1 MLEAQIFCVW
11 FFYAYLCFYNF
22 KSKGEYILYRIGKFV
37 RRHPVVSSNLNFHA
51 ECIFYFFHIFN
62 ILKGSKKERKML
74 QFKKMYNTH
83 NSRL

>member
-1 MLEAQIFCVW
+1 MLETQIFCVW
-11 FFYAYLCFYNF
+11 FFYTYLCFYNF

-62 ILKGSKKERKML
+62 ILKGSGKKKNVAAILKMN
-74 QFKKMYNTH
+74 NTQK
-83 NSRL
+83 